1 MTLVK
6 NFDSDNE
13 KAQERV
19 ISILSDM
26 IFEKT
31 GEDVSQLINSSQ
43 KNKVSNALTDVD

>member
-1 MTLVK
+1 MLVK
-6 NFDSDNE
+6 NYNNDNE

-31 GEDVSQLINSSQ
+31 GEDISQLINANQ
-43 KNKVSNALTDVD
+43 KSNVSNALTDVN